1 LKVILRGFI
10 FFLLLTTLFAERSD
24 AQLCATPGGDGPT
37 NIAGSINTYF
47 PAQPNTTL
55 TAGAN
60 SIKLATVPV
69 VDAHGNSFG
78 STPISAGDL
87 LLVIQMQDA
96 SISFT
101 NDTKYGAND
110 ATAGTDGLGGTGFT
124 NIGSSGRFEY
134 LVATNNVPLT
144 GGTLTFKGAGTGNGT
159 LYAYTNADANSTRGK
174 REFQIIRIPQYSNL
188 KLTSNVSPPPFN
200 GNAGG
205 VIAFSVAGNMDF
217 NGFTIDVSGRGF
229 RGGYSLIKVTQGV
242 NLNDLYVAPSDDN
255 RVSGKGEGIAG
266 TPRYMWDGYNQ
277 VDNIIEGLPNG
288 SGGRGA
294 PGNAGG
300 GGNDVNA
307 GGGGGGNG
315 GMGGVGGYGYE
326 VDGGTFPNGGRPGFT
341 NFATTPDV
349 NRLIMGGGGGGG
361 HANDALTGVKGGV
374 GGGIVLISAIT
385 ITGTGTILANGG
397 DGAPGEFG
405 GHPDGSGGGGAG
417 GTVLVKVSTPDPTA
431 KLTITANGGKGGYTV
446 GDDPGTT
453 GVQPHGP
460 GGGGGGGQIFYAIG
474 SGTISHNVLGGAS
487 GKTNSGAGIT
497 HNAAN
502 GAPGIANAV
511 ALGSLPI
518 SLQGS
523 SVTCYPELVTT
534 MSVPNPTVAV
544 SGGDV
549 VNYTIKITN
558 AASGGSA
565 GGVEANC
572 SFPSVISFVSATA
585 VYTGAASGPAQLT
598 NTGTANQPVLGD
610 FNIPFGETVTIT
622 LSAKI
627 DCSALGTY
635 NSNAQAV
642 YLDPTRN
649 YQQPNRRITAATN
662 AFPGAITTY
671 QTGVTGPVPGSNYNG
686 AISTAEDVVVKNN
699 PALANNS
706 ITAPAVTSFC
716 GNADPSNIVGSTP
729 TGGTG
734 TYTYQWQSS
743 TDNTNFT
750 VINGATAKDYD
761 PPAIT
766 STTYYRRTVISGICS
781 TPLTSNVVT
790 ISVLT
795 TLATPVPT
803 SETVSVC
810 FGNTAS
816 LSVANPQAGV
826 TYNWYDSAAKT
837 TLLHAG
843 PTYTTALLTANATY
857 YIEATNGSCTN
868 SSLASVN
875 VTVVPLPVAPVLTVN
890 SSQAC
895 YGSKVTLT
903 DDDTQ
908 GGHYNWYTTP
918 TGGTAVATGVTFVTG
933 AITQN
938 TTYYVENVNSTGC
951 ISATRTR
958 YDITV
963 VRLPTAPQ
971 VLVPAP
977 VCYGTP
983 AALSIINPQAGLTY
997 NWYTASTG
1005 GTSVATGATFTTA
1018 NLTAN
1023 TTYYAEAV
1031 NSNSCASNRTLV
1043 TIPIT
1048 PLPIAPQLTPPVPI
1062 CSGASET
1069 LAVANPQTGIT
1080 YNWYNSS
1087 TKTTLLHSGTTYNT
1101 GPLLT
1106 NTAYFVEATNGSC
1119 ANASLASVQVN
1130 VVQLPPAPA
1139 ITLNNLQTCY
1149 GTQVTYVDN
1158 TPQNGQY
1165 SWYTVPT
1172 GGTPIFT
1179 GITYVSAP
1187 LTQNTTYYVENVNSN
1202 GCVSTTRTRVDIT
1215 INPAPQAPQVQAP
1228 APVCYGT
1235 PVALNITNPQ
1245 AGLTYNWYTTSAGGL
1260 PLATGSTFST
1270 ANLTANVT
1278 YYAEAANSNSCPSS
1292 RTPVNVTVIP
1302 VPTAPQ
1308 IKTPVPICNGS
1319 IETLAIVNPQTG
1331 ITYNWYNAATAG
1343 TLAGTGTTFNTLPLT
1358 TSTNYYV
1365 EAVSNTAGCISPTR
1379 TLAAVIVTQP
1389 PVTPV
1394 PVTPTLSVC
1403 SGSAATIAIAS
1414 PQAGVAYNW
1423 YSSPA
1428 KTTLL
1433 FTGSNY
1439 TTKPITANTTYYIEA
1454 VNGPC
1459 TSPSIGTA
1467 QVNVIALPGVPAVV
1481 KNSLQTCS
1489 GTQVTLNIA
1498 NPQPGITYNWYKTA
1512 TGGTSVFTGP
1522 DFLTPE
1528 LTGNTTYYAEAANSN
1543 SCVSATRTPV
1553 TTIVTP
1559 APGISTQSIS
1569 ICPGEKGVIVATTDD
1584 KDATISWYA
1593 SATSTTVLATGS
1605 SFTTPVLNNN
1615 AIYYAEAVDN
1625 TSGCISVTR
1634 SVATVTLYKQ
1644 LAAPVVSVAKTTVTS
1659 VTFEWSEV
1667 PGASGYQV
1675 SIDGGKTFT
1684 NPSSGAAGLS
1694 HTVTGLTLG
1703 LRVTIIVEATG
1714 VSTCQ
1719 LSGSS
1724 TAITG
1729 IAHDEKTD
1737 VIYVAN
1743 AFTPNGDGVNDVVY
1757 VHSEVIKSLNFYI
1770 YDQWGELLFKTSSKD
1785 AGWDGTY
1792 KGTKQPVGV
1801 YVYYVEALMND
1812 GQKITKKGTITL
1824 LR

>member
-1 LKVILRGFI
+1 MKFIRTFLITILVFIPILGFCQIATPKWVDDIGGPSSNCISSAVKVDKQNNVYVTGFYDGTADFDPSSGVYNLTASGGGFDTFI
-10 FFLLLTTLFAERSD
+10 AKYTSAGALIWAKTIGGSGTDQVNSMTVDINGNAIISGQYSSPTMAVGSTTLQNNGEWNSFVVKINTNGGFVWAKSIGGSSTDYGAHIESD
-24 AQLCATPGGDGPT
+24 SQGNIIQNVRYTSSSITVGANTYGSPSGSFNGITIKYDPTGNVVWAINLADSGDSESIFGEFDSQNNVVITGHFSGNDNFNPLGTAYNLNGNGNASFIAKYNSSGILQWVTSINGTVVGNNLNLCINSKDDIYVDGPF
-37 NIAGSINTYF
+37 SS
-47 PAQPNTTL
+47 PL
-55 TAGAN
+55 
-60 SIKLATVPV
+60 
-69 VDAHGNSFG
+69 SFG
-78 STPISAGDL
+78 SITLNPSGSQDIFMSKYSSAGVFQSAKD
-87 LLVIQMQDA
+87 
-96 SISFT
+96 
-101 NDTKYGAND
+101 
-110 ATAGTDGLGGTGFT
+110 
-124 NIGSSGRFEY
+124 IGSSGGSIFNYGIVSSKDDYIY
-134 LVATNNVPLT
+134 LSGYFSGTVDFDPSPTSAALTSDHGDRDFLLAKYDSNLNYKWVFNGGSACDQNLGRNVCIDNNNDVLYTGGFCSQVNFSASICTPVIRTAQSGSRDCFLAKYTQAVASAQGEITSFSVPQQTQTAVIDQTNLIITVTVPTGTNVTALIPTIAYTNSATIAPASGVAHDFTAPVTYALSANCNAINYTVNVVFAGIGQQSICSGSSVTLT
-144 GGTLTFKGAGTGNGT
+144 GGTL
-159 LYAYTNADANSTRGK
+159 
-174 REFQIIRIPQYSNL
+174 
-188 KLTSNVSPPPFN
+188 
-200 GNAGG
+200 
-205 VIAFSVAGNMDF
+205 
-217 NGFTIDVSGRGF
+217 
-229 RGGYSLIKVTQGV
+229 
-242 NLNDLYVAPSDDN
+242 
-255 RVSGKGEGIAG
+255 
-266 TPRYMWDGYNQ
+266 
-277 VDNIIEGLPNG
+277 
-288 SGGRGA
+288 
-294 PGNAGG
+294 
-300 GGNDVNA
+300 
-307 GGGGGGNG
+307 
-315 GMGGVGGYGYE
+315 
-326 VDGGTFPNGGRPGFT
+326 
-341 NFATTPDV
+341 ATTPDSYTWQVLQSNVWV
-349 NRLIMGGGGGGG
+349 N
-361 HANDALTGVKGGV
+361 A
-374 GGGIVLISAIT
+374 
-385 ITGTGTILANGG
+385 
-397 DGAPGEFG
+397 
-405 GHPDGSGGGGAG
+405 
-417 GTVLVKVSTPDPTA
+417 
-431 KLTITANGGKGGYTV
+431 
-446 GDDPGTT
+446 
-453 GVQPHGP
+453 
-460 GGGGGGGQIFYAIG
+460 
-474 SGTISHNVLGGAS
+474 SGTINTKDYTSPVINNTTS
-487 GKTNSGAGIT
+487 
-497 HNAAN
+497 
-502 GAPGIANAV
+502 APVIYSYRRQLNTKG
-511 ALGSLPI
+511 
-518 SLQGS
+518 
-523 SVTCYPELVTT
+523 
-534 MSVPNPTVAV
+534 
-544 SGGDV
+544 
-549 VNYTIKITN
+549 
-558 AASGGSA
+558 
-565 GGVEANC
+565 
-572 SFPSVISFVSATA
+572 VISIDSRYDVTVIPA
-585 VYTGAASGPAQLT
+585 V
-598 NTGTANQPVLGD
+598 
-610 FNIPFGETVTIT
+610 
-622 LSAKI
+622 
-627 DCSALGTY
+627 
-635 NSNAQAV
+635 
-642 YLDPTRN
+642 
-649 YQQPNRRITAATN
+649 
-662 AFPGAITTY
+662 
-671 QTGVTGPVPGSNYNG
+671 
-686 AISTAEDVVVKNN
+686 
-699 PALANNS
+699 ANNS
-706 ITAPAVTSFC
+706 VTAPAVTSFC
-716 GNADPSNIVGSTP
+716 ANADPANIVGSTP
-729 TGGTG
+729 TGGSG

-750 VINGATAKDYD
+750 NISGATAKDYD

-766 STTYYRRTVISGICS
+766 KTTYYRRTVISGACS
-781 TPLTSNVVT
+781 TPLISNVVAIT
-790 ISVLT
+790 VLAALT
-795 TLATPVPT
+795 TPVPT
-803 SETVSVC
+803 SAAVSVC
-810 FGNTAS
+810 IGSTAS
-816 LSVANPQAGV
+816 LSVASPQAGV

-843 PTYTTALLTANATY
+843 ATYTTSPLTSNATY
-857 YIEATNGSCTN
+857 YIEATNGLCSN

-875 VTVVPLPVAPVLTVN
+875 VTVVALPSAPVLTVN
-890 SSQAC
+890 STQAC

-903 DDDTQ
+903 YDDTQ

-918 TGGTAVATGVTFVTG
+918 TGGTAVATGVTFVTA

-963 VRLPTAPQ
+963 VPLPTAPQ
-971 VLVPAP
+971 VQVPAP

-983 AALSIINPQAGLTY
+983 AVLSIINPQAGLTY
-997 NWYTASTG
+997 NWYTVSTG
-1005 GTSVATGATFTTA
+1005 GTSVATGATFTTP

-1031 NSNSCASNRTLV
+1031 NSNSCASSRTLV

-1048 PLPIAPQLTPPVPI
+1048 PLPTAPQLIPPVPI
-1062 CSGASET
+1062 CSGSSET
-1069 LAVANPQTGIT
+1069 LSVANPQTGIT

-1101 GPLLT
+1101 GPLLI

-1130 VVQLPPAPA
+1130 VVQLPLAPV

-1235 PVALNITNPQ
+1235 PVALNIINPQ

-1260 PLATGSTFST
+1260 PLVTGSTFTT

-1308 IKTPVPICNGS
+1308 VKTPVPICNGS
-1319 IETLAIVNPQTG
+1319 IESLAIVNPQTG
-1331 ITYNWYNAATAG
+1331 VTYNWYAAATAG
-1343 TLAGTGTTFNTLPLT
+1343 TILGAGTTFNTLPLT
-1358 TSTNYYV
+1358 TSTSYYV

-1394 PVTPTLSVC
+1394 AVTPTVSVC
-1403 SGSAATIAIAS
+1403 AGSAATIAIAS
-1414 PQAGVAYNW
+1414 PQAGVVYNW

-1459 TSPSIGTA
+1459 TSPSTGTA

-1481 KNSLQTCS
+1481 KSLLQTCS
-1489 GTQVTLNIA
+1489 GTQVTLSIA
-1498 NPQPGITYNWYKTA
+1498 NPQLGITYNWYKTA

-1543 SCVSATRTPV
+1543 SCVSATRAPV
-1553 TTIVTP
+1553 TISVTP

-1569 ICPGEKGVIVATTDD
+1569 ICPGEKGVIFATTDD

-1625 TSGCISVTR
+1625 ASGCISVTR
-1634 SVATVTLYKQ
+1634 SVATVTMYKQ
-1644 LAAPVVSVAKTTVTS
+1644 LAAPIVSVAKTTVTS
-1659 VTFEWSEV
+1659 VTFEWPAVS
-1667 PGASGYQV
+1667 GASGYQV

-1684 NPSSGAAGLS
+1684 NPSSGASGLS